1 VNPILVRLRGD
12 DAGGDVDDE
21 VDLGQNS
28 FGAKQLKG
36 IWERKRFKG
45 VYAFEGQVFGYIEYR
60 EGRDMRDTE
69 SQNSICNRIEYREG

>member
-21 VDLGQNS
+21 VDLGQKS

-45 VYAFEGQVFGYIEYR
+45 VYAFEGQVFGYIENR
-60 EGRDMRDTE
+60 ESRDMRGTE
-69 SQNSICNRIEYREG
+69 SRIPIFNQI